1 MEKRGVFMIKDLY
14 YNNIIIYAFAAL
26 CGLGV
31 ILRFILDIVYI
42 YLVKELTN

>member
-1 MEKRGVFMIKDLY
+1 MIKDLY

-31 ILRFILDIVYI
+31 ILRFILDIYI
-42 YLVKELTN
+42 HIFGKDRQTRF